1 MARTGEDHMCV
12 PRIIVAAAIALHAVA
27 ASAQANVGENAAK
40 TVQIVQSRAA
50 NAALLKQYTWNERI
64 DFLVNG
70 QEKDLRLDLVN
81 IGMDGKLQRTI
92 MNDQSAP
99 LPRGFLRRAIAE
111 GKKKDVKQYIQG
123 LGELLHKY
131 TLPTPGAVLDF
142 LETATTMPSGPGQ
155 LMVTG
160 QNVVQPGDSLTIY
173 LDAATKKT
181 QRVTVSTTFQGNPVN
196 LTATFATLASGLN
209 YPAYAEVVVPAKG
222 YDVRVQNFNYQQNG
236 M

>member
-1 MARTGEDHMCV
+1 MHA
-12 PRIIVAAAIALHAVA
+12 PRVIVVAAIALQAFA
-27 ASAQANVGENAAK
+27 ASAQANIGENAAK

-50 NAALLKQYTWNERI
+50 NATLLKQYTWNERI

-81 IGMDGKLQRTI
+81 IGLDGKLQRTI

-99 LPRGFLRRAIAE
+99 LPRGFIRRAIAE
-111 GKKKDVKQYIQG
+111 GKKKDLQQYIQG

-131 TLPTPGAVLDF
+131 TLPTPGAVLNF
-142 LETATTMPSGPGQ
+142 LDTATTVPSGPGQ

-181 QRVTVSTTFQGNPVN
+181 QRVTVSTTFQGNPVS

-222 YDVRVQNFNYQQNG
+222 YDVKVQNFNYQQNG

>member
-1 MARTGEDHMCV
+1 MHAART
-12 PRIIVAAAIALHAVA
+12 IVAVAVALHAVA

-40 TVQIVQSRAA
+40 TVQVVQSRAQ
-50 NAALLKQYTWNERI
+50 NAALLKQYTWNERV
-64 DFLVNG
+64 DFFVNG

-81 IGMDGKLQRTI
+81 IGPDGKLQRTI

-111 GKKKDVKQYIQG
+111 GKKKDVQEYIQG
-123 LGELLHKY
+123 LGALLHKY
-131 TLPTPGAVLDF
+131 TLPTAGAVLNF
-142 LETATTMPSGPGQ
+142 LDSATTVPSAPGQ

-173 LDAATKKT
+173 LDAATNRT
-181 QRVTVSTTFQGNPVN
+181 QRLVVSTTFQGNPVN
-196 LTATFATLASGLN
+196 VTATFATLPSGLN

>member
-1 MARTGEDHMCV
+1 
-12 PRIIVAAAIALHAVA
+12 
-27 ASAQANVGENAAK
+27 
-40 TVQIVQSRAA
+40 
-50 NAALLKQYTWNERI
+50 
-64 DFLVNG
+64 
-70 QEKDLRLDLVN
+70 
-81 IGMDGKLQRTI
+81 MDGKLQRTI

-123 LGELLHKY
+123 LGELLHTY
-131 TLPTPGAVLDF
+131 TLPTPGAVLNF
-142 LETATTMPSGPGQ
+142 LDTATTMPSGPGQ

-181 QRVTVSTTFQGNPVN
+181 QRVVVSTSFQGNPVN

-209 YPAYAEVVVPAKG
+209 YPAFAEVVVPAKG
-222 YDVRVQNFNYQQNG
+222 YDVKVQNFNYQQNG

>member
-1 MARTGEDHMCV
+1 MNPAR
-12 PRIIVAAAIALHAVA
+12 IVVVAAIALHAVA

-40 TVQIVQSRAA
+40 TVQIVQSRAQ

-64 DFLVNG
+64 DFQVNG
-70 QEKDLRLDLVN
+70 EEKDLRLDLVN
-81 IGMDGKLQRTI
+81 IGPDGKLQRTI

-99 LPRGFLRRAIAE
+99 LPRGFLRRSIAE
-111 GKKKDVKQYIQG
+111 GKKKDIQQYIQG

-131 TLPTPGAVLDF
+131 TLPTPGAVLNF
-142 LETATTMPSGPGQ
+142 LDTAATMPSGPGQ

-181 QRVTVSTTFQGNPVN
+181 QRVVVSTSFQGNPVN

-222 YDVRVQNFNYQQNG
+222 YDVRVQNFNYQKNG

>member
-1 MARTGEDHMCV
+1 MYA
-12 PRIIVAAAIALHAVA
+12 PRFIVVAAIALHAAA

-64 DFLVNG
+64 DFFVNG

-181 QRVTVSTTFQGNPVN
+181 QRVIVSTTFQGNPVN
-196 LTATFATLASGLN
+196 LSATFATLASGLN